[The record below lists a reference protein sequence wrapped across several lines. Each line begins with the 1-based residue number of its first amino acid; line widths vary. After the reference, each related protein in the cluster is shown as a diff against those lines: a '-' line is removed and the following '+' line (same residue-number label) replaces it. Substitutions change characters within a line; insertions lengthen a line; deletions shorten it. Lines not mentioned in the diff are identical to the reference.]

1 MLRGAISGFGEVAA
15 QAHLAGWRTRPGVEI
30 VAIHDPISERRDQAM
45 RLLPSIRVYDDLARM
60 FDGERLDFV
69 DVASPPAYHAA
80 AAQAAL
86 AAGAHVLVEKPLC
99 LAAGE
104 FESLRAAASSHQRV
118 LMCVHNWKHAATYR
132 LAHELI
138 EAGRLGEVRYV
149 AFDRLRTA
157 PAGIGMGASG
167 RWRLGAASGGGILVD
182 HGWHVFYL
190 MRWLMGG
197 LDPAAITAFLS
208 ANQAEPARQEGSV
221 QRQSPAQRQN
231 PVDDVADLRVIFP
244 GDRIASAHLSWRSP
258 VRRTRAMLYGSEA
271 SLEIDGDRVILTARS
286 GKSQDLS
293 PKPEADDSYHSAWF
307 AGTAADFERAIDEGA
322 ESAAAQENLAEA
334 RAALLLTLGAR
345 ESSRQGGGVVKAV

>member
-30 VAIHDPISERRDQAM
+30 VAIHDPVSERRDQAM
-45 RLLPSIRVYDDLARM
+45 RLLPNVRVYDDLARM

-80 AAQAAL
+80 AAHAAL
-86 AAGAHVLVEKPLC
+86 AAGAHALVEKPLC

-104 FESLRAAASSHQRV
+104 FDSLRAAAASRQRV

-132 LAHELI
+132 LAHDLV
-138 EAGRLGEVRYV
+138 ASGRLGEIHYI
-149 AFDRLRTA
+149 ALDRLRTA
-157 PAGIGMGASG
+157 PAGIGLGASG

-197 LDPAAITAFLS
+197 LDPASIAAFMS
-208 ANQAEPARQEGSV
+208 ATQAAPI
-221 QRQSPAQRQN
+221 QRESTAQRDSL
-231 PVDDVADLRVIFP
+231 VEDVADLRVIFP
-244 GDRIASAHLSWRSP
+244 GDRVASAHLSWRSP

-271 SLEIDGDRVILTARS
+271 ALEIDGDRVILTARS
-286 GKSQDLS
+286 GESQDLS
-293 PKPEADDSYHSAWF
+293 PGPEADDSYHSAWF
-307 AGTAADFERAIDEGA
+307 AGMAADFERAVDGGV
-322 ESAAAQENLAEA
+322 ESAAASENLAEA
-334 RAALLLTLGAR
+334 RAALILTRGAQ
-345 ESSRQGGGVVKAV
+345 ESSRQGGGQVKLV